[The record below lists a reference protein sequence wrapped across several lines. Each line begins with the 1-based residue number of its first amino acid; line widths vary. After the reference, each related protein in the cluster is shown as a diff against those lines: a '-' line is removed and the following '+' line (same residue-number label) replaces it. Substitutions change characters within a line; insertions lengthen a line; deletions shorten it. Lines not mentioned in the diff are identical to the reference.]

1 MKKRSS
7 LYTKLTETYLEIT
20 GQDELPPE
28 VARKL
33 YEISLARSE
42 STKDP
47 LEMIPV
53 AMLSDVMESFDMSGH
68 YPIPVHIGNGG
79 ELTDKDLVI
88 SFSKKNRC
96 GYFRQENEICGL
108 DGRLCLYDSQ
118 SFQYCPRY
126 KEGINR
132 KTPGYNGK
140 VPEDPALLRT
150 DKSQGDDASDP
161 FETPVRKS

>member
-1 MKKRSS
+1 MNKRSS
-7 LYTKLTETYLEIT
+7 LYTKLSETYLEIT
-20 GQDELPPE
+20 GKGELPPN
-28 VARKL
+28 VARTL
-33 YEISLARSE
+33 YEISLARSN

-53 AMLSDVMESFDMSGH
+53 AMLSDVMESFDMAGH
-68 YPIPVHIGNGG
+68 YPIPVNIGNGG
-79 ELTDKDLVI
+79 ELTDKDLSI

-96 GYFRQENEICGL
+96 GYFRPDTEICGL
-108 DGRLCLYDSQ
+108 DGRLCLYDTQ

-126 KEGINR
+126 KEGINK

-150 DKSQGDDASDP
+150 DKTQGDDPGDP